1 MRGQYMD
8 KLKRTERL
16 VVLATLLTKNPNTLF
31 SLTELVALTGAAKST
46 VSEDI
51 TIIKEVLSGFSL
63 GELCSVSG
71 AAGGVIYKPREHAD
85 DSKDFLNKLSQKL
98 SDPER
103 MIPGGFIYM
112 ADVIFNPKIISRI
125 GEIFYTRFQHTDPDY
140 IVTMET
146 KGIPI
151 AMMTARS
158 FNIPLVIIRDSGRV
172 TEGSSVNINY
182 LSGSSRRIQT
192 MSLSRRALPSNSKV
206 LIIDDFMKGG
216 GTAQGMCNLMKE
228 FNAEVVGTGVMIATR
243 DPKEKL
249 IKDYTA
255 LLELILVDEDK
266 KDVLIR
272 PFEEK
277 V

>member
-1 MRGQYMD
+1 MD